1 MINATDSKGTYY
13 QLNNK
18 KKLPIVFIHGVGLN
32 HEIWEYQFNSF
43 ENTVLT
49 YDILGHGKHLL
60 EMEKL
65 RLMIFLRNFLT

>member
-49 YDILGHGKHLL
+49 YDILGHGKTPI
-60 EMEKL
+60 
-65 RLMIFLRNFLT
+65 RLSLIHI